1 MAQTSGRLQRWAS
14 LSALASAAVAAGAGS
29 AEATIIYHATPG
41 LTAPG
46 SLALPG
52 GKSIFLNEIQSR
64 WGSTQSIYVGNRRGA
79 FSSRNTSVRA
89 SARGA
94 AFRAVGSQLALAKKG
109 QTFNKVGTGIALE
122 PTIGARLHRSD
133 FSAGTAWFPYPNG
146 RSVYRVLS
154 GSPFVGWIEN
164 TRGRFYGT
172 RYGQNYTFIQFSA
185 YNRSTPLDFP
195 NYNDKYA
202 LFRFDL
208 DSQTDYGWLELSVGG
223 GQYPFVNVLGYA
235 YQTNGKPI
243 KAGDVPEPQRL
254 PVALGALALGAIG
267 LKEWRK
273 KRNAVA

>member
-1 MAQTSGRLQRWAS
+1 
-14 LSALASAAVAAGAGS
+14 LASAAVAAGSGS
-29 AEATIIYHATPG
+29 AEATIVYHATPG

-52 GKSIFLNEIQSR
+52 GNSIALNLTRSR
-64 WGSTQSIYVGNRRGA
+64 WGTTDSVYVGNRRGA
-79 FSSRNTSVRA
+79 FSSRNTLVKA

-109 QTFNKVGTGIALE
+109 QTFNKVGTRIVGE
-122 PTIGARLHRSD
+122 PTIGTRLHQSE
-133 FSAGTAWFPYPNG
+133 FSAGTAWFPYPKG
-146 RSVYRVLS
+146 RSVFRVLS
-154 GSPFVGWIEN
+154 GYPFSNWVEN
-164 TRGRFYGT
+164 KLGSFYGT
-172 RYGQNYTFIQFSA
+172 RSGQSYTFIRFSA
-185 YNRSTPLDFP
+185 YSRTTRLDFP

-202 LFRFDL
+202 LFRFDVGG
-208 DSQTDYGWLELSVGG
+208 QADYGWLELSVGG
-223 GQYPFVNVLGYA
+223 GLYPGVNVLGYA

-267 LKEWRK
+267 VKEWRK